1 MAVERMK
8 LRLDKYLADMGL
20 GTRSQIKKDISK
32 GQVLVNGT
40 VSKDAGTRIDTEK
53 DQVSYL
59 GQAVTYAEYEYY
71 MLNKTAGVV
80 SATEDR
86 HDRTV
91 LDLIDTKQR
100 KDLFPVGAR
109 QVAGRRKCARRR
121 RGLRF
126 ANGRDLSLFPLQAR
140 QLVCRRVLFE
150 RKPALQKHGPLQPVH
165 RDDGPLREF
174 LIRSMSGRCF
184 RAAAESWER
193 RASRSQRLKRA
204 RRFQARTPR
213 EAAKLRKKR
222 AAAKRVSL
230 RRSFPFKRLS
240 NAYFAE

>member
-71 MLNKTAGVV
+71 MLNKPAGVV

-91 LDLIDTKQR
+91 LDLIDTNSDRSDQR
-100 KDLFPVGAR
+100 EETKGSFPG
-109 QVAGRRKCARRR
+109 
-121 RGLRF
+121 
-126 ANGRDLSLFPLQAR
+126 
-140 QLVCRRVLFE
+140 
-150 RKPALQKHGPLQPVH
+150 RKP
-165 RDDGPLREF
+165 R
-174 LIRSMSGRCF
+174 
-184 RAAAESWER
+184 
-193 RASRSQRLKRA
+193 QRYRGSSA
-204 RRFQARTPR
+204 HH
-213 EAAKLRKKR
+213 E
-222 AAAKRVSL
+222 
-230 RRSFPFKRLS
+230 
-240 NAYFAE
+240 